1 MAIEFVLLVLA
12 AYLLGSAPAAYLVAR
27 LSRGIDIRQYGSGNV
42 GVANLWRL
50 TSRWLAILVVIFD
63 LAKGMVM
70 VWVAQEIGLGIAE
83 QVTVGVAA
91 IIGHNWPVFLG
102 FSGGRGVLTTLGVA
116 LILPSINGLVPWG
129 AIVALAIAGI
139 GAFVVHNLPLGVGA
153 AVVALPLVSWGFAEP
168 LPFTLGFLAMFLI
181 VVIRRLT
188 ARQTIAVSIGKKQ
201 LLLNRLLFDRDIRDK
216 EAWVHRVPPE
226 ASSSKQPLGQQGKQ
240 EKG

>member
-12 AYLLGSAPAAYLVAR
+12 AYLLGSVPAAYLATR
-27 LSRGIDIRQYGSGNV
+27 LSRGVDIRQYGSGNV

-102 FSGGRGVLTTLGVA
+102 FSGGRGILTTLGVVF
-116 LILPSINGLVPWG
+116 ILMPWG
-129 AIVALAIAGI
+129 IAVFLAIASFTILLKSSPLPVLAGI
-139 GAFVVHNLPLGVGA
+139 AS
-153 AVVALPLVSWGFAEP
+153 LPLVSWFFSQP
-168 LPFTLGFLAMFLI
+168 LPVTLGFLAIFLI
-181 VVIRRLT
+181 IVIRRLT
-188 ARQTIAVSIGKKQ
+188 ARQPIAVSIGKKE
-201 LLLNRLLFDRDIRDK
+201 LLLNRLLFDRDIRDRK
-216 EAWVHRVPPE
+216 AWIHRAPPE
-226 ASSSKQPLGQQGKQ
+226 VSSTEQPLGQQGKQ
-240 EKG
+240 GKG